1 MALYTIANDMKE
13 FLDRL
18 DAGEIPEEAVD
29 DTFDL
34 IDMEFSAK
42 VEAMACAI
50 KNKLALAKEI
60 AAEIDTFRERKRRLE
75 ATAESMKNYI
85 ARTMQ
90 YLGYDRVETKDC
102 AVKFQKSAGLVV
114 EDEGELL
121 KYLERAGKD
130 DAIKYAAPTVD
141 KNRLREMIKG
151 GEEIPF
157 CHMEERKN
165 LQVK

>member
-1 MALYTIANDMKE
+1 MALYQIANEMKV

-34 IDMEFSAK
+34 IDMEFSEK
-42 VEAMACAI
+42 VEAIACAI
-50 KNKLALAKEI
+50 KNKLSLAKEI
-60 AAEIDTFRERKRRLE
+60 AAEIDTFRERKKRLE

-102 AVKFQKSAGLVV
+102 AVKFSKSSGLVV
-114 EDEGELL
+114 EDEWELI
-121 KYLERAGKD
+121 KYLEKNGKD

-141 KNRLREMIKG
+141 KNRLRELIKC

-165 LQVK
+165 LQIK

>member
-29 DTFDL
+29 DTFDM

-42 VEAMACAI
+42 VEAMACTI

-60 AAEIDTFRERKRRLE
+60 AAEIETFRERKRRLE

-90 YLGYDRVETKDC
+90 YLGYDRVETKAC
-102 AVKFQKSAGLVV
+102 AVRFSRSSGLVV
-114 EDEGELL
+114 ENEGELV
-121 KYLERAGKD
+121 KYLERNGKD

-141 KNRLREMIKG
+141 KNRLREMIEG
-151 GEEIPF
+151 GDVIPF

>member
-1 MALYTIANDMKE
+1 MALYTIANEMKE

-60 AAEIDTFRERKRRLE
+60 AAEIDTFRERKKRLE

-102 AVKFQKSAGLVV
+102 AVKFQKSVGLVV

>member
-1 MALYTIANDMKE
+1 MVLYRIANEMKE
-13 FLDRL
+13 FLDRM
-18 DAGEIPEEAVD
+18 DAGEIPEEAID
-29 DTFDL
+29 DTFDM

-60 AAEIDTFRERKRRLE
+60 AGEIDNFRERKKRLE
-75 ATAESMKNYI
+75 LAAESMKNYI

-102 AVKFQKSAGLVV
+102 AVRFSKSSGLVV
-114 EDEGELL
+114 EDEDELL
-121 KYLERAGKD
+121 KYLEKNGKD
-130 DAIKYAAPTVD
+130 DAIKYAAPIVD
-141 KNRLREMIKG
+141 KNRLREMIKS

>member
-1 MALYTIANDMKE
+1 MALYTIANEMKE